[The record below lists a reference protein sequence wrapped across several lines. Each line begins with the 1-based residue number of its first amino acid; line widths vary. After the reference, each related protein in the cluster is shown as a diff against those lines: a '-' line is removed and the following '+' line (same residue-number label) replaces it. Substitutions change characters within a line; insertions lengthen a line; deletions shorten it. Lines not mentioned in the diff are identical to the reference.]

1 VFRVVASM
9 REQGISILLVE
20 QNARFGLEV
29 ADRVYVLNDGEVIHS
44 GSAKELAKDEERI
57 RALAG
62 AHADTAAEAKAPVAA
77 PG

>member
-1 VFRVVASM
+1 MREVFRVVASM

-44 GSAKELAKDEERI
+44 GPAQELAKDETRV

-62 AHADTAAEAKAPVAA
+62 AGASEA
-77 PG
+77 